1 MDTVPRMV
9 GVPQLRRLRRRIC
22 GDVEGNRA
30 SSGSVDGHRGWSG
43 GPQLRHLRRRI
54 CGDVEGN
61 RALNGAVGGH
71 SASRAMSFIAIC

>member
-30 SSGSVDGHRGWSG
+30 LS
-43 GPQLRHLRRRI
+43 
-54 CGDVEGN
+54 
-61 RALNGAVGGH
+61 GAVGGH